1 MTEPLVPSDLDLR
14 NMAFMPLDVVRLRDS
29 DIARK
34 ESGESFRAAVLLWCA
49 AWHQVPASSLPSD
62 DVSLA
67 SYAGFGRDIK
77 GWQKI
82 KMGALHGFIECSDGR
97 LYHSV
102 IADKALEAG
111 RKREA
116 YRKRTKSATD
126 ARWKRDGLR
135 NGERNGLRNG
145 ERTDC
150 NTDVSVSVRDKE
162 KNSEPNGSD
171 AKASPIYT
179 DSTHELWGEG
189 IPILRNL
196 GVSERDA
203 RSNVGRWLRET
214 KNDAQRVLGAIQRAR
229 DARAIEPIAWVTRGL
244 QTNGNG
250 QNHAGNRAN
259 QTIDE
264 AGAELFAE
272 AAARQ
277 CRGASGSGLAAP
289 LRITSDQGRK

>member
-1 MTEPLVPSDLDLR
+1 
-14 NMAFMPLDVVRLRDS
+14 MPRIRTIKPEFPQSETVGSLSRDS
-29 DIARK
+29 R
-34 ESGESFRAAVLLWCA
+34 LLFIQLWTI
-49 AWHQVPASSLPSD
+49 VDDEGRTRASSRM
-62 DVSLA
+62 LA
-67 SYAGFGRDIK
+67 SLLYPYDDDAPGLIDSWLDDLEKHGCIRRYEVDGKRYLDIPH
-77 GWQKI
+77 WHEHQKI
-82 KMGALHGFIECSDGR
+82 DHKSTSKLPACDLSREVSRGLAKGSDTLAPDLGPR
-97 LYHSV
+97 
-102 IADKALEAG
+102 IG
-111 RKREA
+111 P
-116 YRKRTKSATD
+116 RTKS
-126 ARWKRDGLR
+126 
-135 NGERNGLRNG
+135 
-145 ERTDC
+145 
-150 NTDVSVSVRDKE
+150 
-162 KNSEPNGSD
+162 SEPNGSD

-203 RSNVGRWLRET
+203 RSNVGRWLRDT

-229 DARAIEPIAWVTRGL
+229 DARAIEPIAWITRGL

-277 CRGASGSGLAAP
+277 CRGASSPELPAP
-289 LRITSDQGRK
+289 LRIASNQGGK